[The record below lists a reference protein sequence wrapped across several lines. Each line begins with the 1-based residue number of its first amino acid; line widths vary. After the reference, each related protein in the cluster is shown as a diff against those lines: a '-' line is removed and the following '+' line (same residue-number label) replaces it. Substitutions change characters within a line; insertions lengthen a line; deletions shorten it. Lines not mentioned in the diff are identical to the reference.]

1 MKDKLISVCLQGST
15 TGSLAFGQE
24 ASFYGSPNGAPAS
37 ELFKEQDAN
46 ELIEEAKWVI
56 NAVKNIIK

>member
-1 MKDKLISVCLQGST
+1 MKHKLISVCVQGST
-15 TGSLAFGQE
+15 TDSLAFDQE
-24 ASFYGSPNGAPAS
+24 ASFYGSPNGTPAS

-56 NAVKNIIK
+56 NVVKKIIK